1 MTHYWRSHGAPLG
14 PVEALIDTAAPPC
27 GERRYVQ
34 WWHVYTTLEVDEGS
48 LITWE
53 SISKLNGEKRL
64 INGEILIHK
73 VECVNGRWNGLFI
86 TYNTIKVE

>member
-1 MTHYWRSHGAPLG
+1 MVARIHNVGSYS
-14 PVEALIDTAAPPC
+14 
-27 GERRYVQ
+27 Q
-34 WWHVYTTLEVDEGS
+34 WLEVDEGS

-64 INGEILIHK
+64 INGERLIHK